1 MYFEKNKIASSLYN
15 LKDNNIILEID
26 ILTNDIKLTEKNLK
40 IIYTIVDSNIIYEYN
55 IEMSD

>member
-1 MYFEKNKIASSLYN
+1 MYFEKNKIVSSLYN